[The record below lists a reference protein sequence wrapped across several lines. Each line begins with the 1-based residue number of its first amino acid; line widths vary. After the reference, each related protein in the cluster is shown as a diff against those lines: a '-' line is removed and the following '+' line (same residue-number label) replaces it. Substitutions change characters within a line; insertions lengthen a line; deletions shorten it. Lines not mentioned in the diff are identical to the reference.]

1 MYLYGLVWTKQTFPI
16 CFCIPIICFNW
27 HFNCSNVLQ
36 VTNYEMVVNLFQTSH
51 NLTWYSAS
59 VHKFT
64 SIYPVCSTYELTKQ
78 FMQICVKNC
87 AIDLKKNNLYIRLE
101 PLVANWKRILFQIFF
116 FELPCPSDINF
127 SFANLRLL
135 LISSY
140 CSITFKNQCI
150 FDAVY
155 IV

>member
-1 MYLYGLVWTKQTFPI
+1 MPYYGNFFWATFFILYDPLFFTGACPTPSGLEIGKTHHCVVWTKQTFPI
-16 CFCIPIICFNW
+16 CFCIPIIFFNW

-87 AIDLKKNNLYIRLE
+87 AIDLKKNNLY
-101 PLVANWKRILFQIFF
+101 LVGSILK
-116 FELPCPSDINF
+116 L
-127 SFANLRLL
+127 
-135 LISSY
+135 
-140 CSITFKNQCI
+140 
-150 FDAVY
+150 
-155 IV
+155 